1 MTDFD
6 VIVVGGGPSGLTTA
20 AEIARTGASV
30 VVLEKRAVEPVPR
43 AGTLLPRPLEL
54 FDARGIADRFI
65 RRTREL
71 NPHPFQTW
79 HIWGGMYPVDWTER
93 DSRFGF
99 TLFLS
104 QHETE
109 VILREWATKSGVD
122 LRFQWEVTNLK
133 QDQSEIQV
141 SVRPFEEAI
150 RTLTAKYV
158 IGADG
163 TRSVTR
169 ESSGID
175 FVGDPSTFTG
185 VVATAEM
192 DFPWP
197 GALKVGHNERG
208 WLTSFPFGRGLTR
221 FTIVHAEG
229 RRCKIDEPI
238 TVEEVSKHV
247 SDILGEHVKIPSL
260 VGATRYNDA
269 MRMATQFRKDKIFLV
284 GKSARVHYPA
294 SGVGMNFCIQDAF
307 NIGWK
312 LGAVLAGR
320 AGVSILDTYETERRP
335 IAQDLFE
342 SVNAQVAIQFNFT
355 PRGLALSEHF
365 KEHFIRTP
373 EVTAQLWNEL
383 NGLETAYPAAPD
395 MHPAVGYPVPDFELL
410 LMDGSSVRLYELLRG
425 GEIVVLDVSGT
436 GALTRL
442 TSLKSSVRVV
452 EGHPTR
458 RPRMLRGVT
467 AIVVRPDTYLTWAT
481 TTRPEPKEVRAAVT
495 QWLYWQ

>member
-30 VVLEKRAVEPVPR
+30 LLLEKSTVEPIPR

-65 RRTREL
+65 RRMHEL

-109 VILREWATKSGVD
+109 VLLREWAAESGAD
-122 LRFQWEVTNLK
+122 LRFKWEVTDLE
-133 QDQSEIQV
+133 QTPDQV
-141 SVRPFEEAI
+141 RVAVRPIGEEA
-150 RTLTAKYV
+150 RTLTARYV
-158 IGADG
+158 VGADG

-169 ESSGID
+169 EKSGID
-175 FVGDPSTFTG
+175 FAGHGATFTG

-197 GALKVGHNERG
+197 GALKVGHNEKG

-221 FTIVHAEG
+221 FTVVHAEG
-229 RRCKIDEPI
+229 RRSQIDESI
-238 TVEEVSKHV
+238 TVEEVSNYV
-247 SDILGEHVKIPSL
+247 SDILGEKVKIPSMI
-260 VGATRYNDA
+260 GATRYNDA
-269 MRMATQFRKDKIFLV
+269 MRMATQFRKGRIFLV
-284 GKSARVHYPA
+284 GESARVHYPA

-307 NIGWK
+307 NLGWK
-312 LGAVLAGR
+312 LGAVLASR
-320 AGVSILDTYETERRP
+320 ADDGILDTYETERRP
-335 IAQDLFE
+335 IARDLFE

-365 KEHFIRTP
+365 QKHFIKTP

-383 NGLETAYPAAPD
+383 NGLETAYPSHAGS
-395 MHPAVGYPVPDFELL
+395 HPAVGYPVPDFDLH
-410 LMDGSSVRLYELLRG
+410 LMDGSSSRLYELLRG
-425 GEIVVLDVSGT
+425 GEIIVLDLSGT
-436 GALTRL
+436 GALNGLR
-442 TSLKSSVRVV
+442 SLKSSVRVI

-458 RPRMLRGVT
+458 RPQILRGVK
-467 AIVVRPDTYLTWAT
+467 ALVVRPDTYLAWAT
-481 TTRPEPKEVRAAVT
+481 TTRPEQKEVCVAVT
-495 QWLYWQ
+495 KWLYWQ